1 MEKGEFKRILFEIFD
16 ELGFLE
22 QEKQAALGSFKKKL
36 AGSLFEAVRG
46 ALSEEE
52 KEWVLSHADSGLFDP
67 ADSKVSEIRESIKGL
82 YTEEALQEKSRQLF
96 KKIVVGYVDFMSR
109 ELGLGQ
115 GKRGRL
121 EKIAESI

>member
-1 MEKGEFKRILFEIFD
+1 MEKGAFKKILFEIFG
-16 ELGFLE
+16 ELGFTE
-22 QEKQAALGSFKKKL
+22 QEKQMALGSFKKKL

-52 KEWVLSHADSGLFDP
+52 KEWVLNYADSGLFDP
-67 ADSKVSEIRESIKGL
+67 ADSKVSEIRESIKGF
-82 YTEEALQEKSRQLF
+82 YAEEALQEKSRQLF
-96 KKIVVGYVDFMSR
+96 KKIVVDYVDFMSR
-109 ELGLGQ
+109 ELRLDQ

>member
-1 MEKGEFKRILFEIFD
+1 MEKGEFKRILFEVFD
-16 ELGFLE
+16 ELSFTE
-22 QEKQAALGSFKKKL
+22 QEKQAALESFKKKL

-52 KEWVLSHADSGLFDP
+52 SAWVLSHADSGLFDP
-67 ADSKVSEIRESIKGL
+67 ADSKVSEIRESIKEL
-82 YTEEALQEKSRQLF
+82 YAEEALQERSRQLF
-96 KKIVVGYVDFMSR
+96 KKIVVDYVDFMSR
-109 ELGLGQ
+109 ELGLDQ